1 MIRHADHSIA
11 GSGGSAS
18 AGHASQLQANIQPSN
33 RPVVPIISQPIS
45 KPIDL
50 PPQYRPRKPRKQV
63 NVACQ
68 PCRKRRSKCTGTA
81 PCSRCVAEG
90 NDCVFDGRK
99 DAQER
104 NRELRNSEKAL
115 SKVFRVLKKL
125 EAGDSTSAAAFS
137 QIRQLAQNNTE
148 FSAFARDLFN
158 LDEKTNAF
166 DFADYDGGSGGSGSD
181 RFVLKREDGS
191 RGSVSWSNI
200 SPAQTGGSS
209 STTHSSVESR
219 RSPPDVRMSD
229 TTLTR
234 SRQNSAITHPY
245 ERRSN
250 VGLRSDFGNLP
261 FSSAIKANGYPENIQ
276 QQQLKNLDATAEYSM
291 LPLHTFESEALGR
304 AYLSFRDATL
314 QMIADGMNARDVLG
328 TSDLINLDLYF
339 RDRIPEDGHSV
350 STFVCEMMKS
360 LANPDVFAKLASMV
374 LLAPLLR
381 WILFPTSEHYRRIP
395 ALMRPLPS
403 QRFIP
408 HSPALDLAPHPAI
421 RGVLMTA
428 FNEDWLTPENQVT
441 AAPIINWNHGLDR
454 AVCHD
459 PVAGCL
465 RFTKEFEDHVCDAN
479 NWTFSKRVLEVF
491 PGIREHGAIIAPRP
505 GED

>member
-1 MIRHADHSIA
+1 
-11 GSGGSAS
+11 
-18 AGHASQLQANIQPSN
+18 
-33 RPVVPIISQPIS
+33 
-45 KPIDL
+45 
-50 PPQYRPRKPRKQV
+50 
-63 NVACQ
+63 
-68 PCRKRRSKCTGTA
+68 
-81 PCSRCVAEG
+81 
-90 NDCVFDGRK
+90 
-99 DAQER
+99 
-104 NRELRNSEKAL
+104 
-115 SKVFRVLKKL
+115 
-125 EAGDSTSAAAFS
+125 
-137 QIRQLAQNNTE
+137 
-148 FSAFARDLFN
+148 
-158 LDEKTNAF
+158 
-166 DFADYDGGSGGSGSD
+166 GGSGSD
-181 RFVLKREDGS
+181 NFVLKREDES

-200 SPAQTGGSS
+200 SPAQTGGSG
-209 STTHSSVESR
+209 STPHSSVESR

-234 SRQNSAITHPY
+234 SRHNSASTHPY

-408 HSPALDLAPHPAI
+408 HSPALDLAPQY
-421 RGVLMTA
+421 VL
-428 FNEDWLTPENQVT
+428 Q
-441 AAPIINWNHGLDR
+441 H
-454 AVCHD
+454 
-459 PVAGCL
+459 CL
-465 RFTKEFEDHVCDAN
+465 N
-479 NWTFSKRVLEVF
+479 S
-491 PGIREHGAIIAPRP
+491 AIIH
-505 GED
+505 